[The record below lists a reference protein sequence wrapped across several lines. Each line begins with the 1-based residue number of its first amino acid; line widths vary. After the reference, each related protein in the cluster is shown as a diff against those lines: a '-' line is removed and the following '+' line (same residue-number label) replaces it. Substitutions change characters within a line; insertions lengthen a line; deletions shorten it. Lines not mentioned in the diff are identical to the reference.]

1 MKNKNIP
8 LRETALVLLGEIA
21 VSLLV
26 CAVYLIIQRFSYKVV
41 TGVCLGSAVIVLN
54 FFFLSLSTNK
64 SIDNFL
70 AIRGTEEM
78 DEEAAEAFAAKFQ
91 CEIQNKTKLSFIIRM
106 LSMVAA
112 LVVAFILEW
121 FDVIATL
128 VPLLML
134 RPIITVETL
143 LRSKFNKEANK

>member
-1 MKNKNIP
+1 MKNKNVP

-54 FFFLSLSTNK
+54 FLFLSLSTNS
-64 SIDNFL
+64 SIDKFL
-70 AIRGTEEM
+70 ALRGTKEM
-78 DEEAAEAFAAKFQ
+78 DDEEAEAFTAKFQ

-112 LVVAFILEW
+112 LVVAFILDW

-128 VPLLML
+128 IPLLML

-143 LRSKFNKEANK
+143 LRSKFSKEENK

>member
-1 MKNKNIP
+1 MKNKNVP
-8 LRETALVLLGEIA
+8 LRETGLVLVGEIVA
-21 VSLLV
+21 SLLV

-54 FFFLSLSTNK
+54 FLFLSLSTNK
-64 SIDNFL
+64 SIDTFL
-70 AIRGTEEM
+70 ALRGTKEM
-78 DEEAAEAFAAKFQ
+78 DDEEAEAFTAKFQ
-91 CEIQNKTKLSFIIRM
+91 CEIQNKTRLSFIIRM

-112 LVVAFILEW
+112 LVLAFILKW

-128 VPLLML
+128 IPLLML

-143 LRSKFNKEANK
+143 LRSKFNKEGNK

>member
-8 LRETALVLLGEIA
+8 LRETALVLLGEIL

-64 SIDNFL
+64 SIDTFL
-70 AIRGTEEM
+70 ALRGTKEM
-78 DEEAAEAFAAKFQ
+78 DDEEALEFTAKFQ

-112 LVVAFILEW
+112 LVLAFLLEW

-143 LRSKFNKEANK
+143 LRSKFNKEENK

>member
-1 MKNKNIP
+1 MKNKNVP
-8 LRETALVLLGEIA
+8 LRETALVLLGEIV

-54 FFFLSLSTNK
+54 FLFLSLSTNK

-70 AIRGTEEM
+70 ALRGTKEM
-78 DEEAAEAFAAKFQ
+78 NDEEAEEFAAKFRF
-91 CEIQNKTKLSFIIRM
+91 EIQNKTRLSFIIRT

-112 LVVAFILEW
+112 LVLAFILEW

-143 LRSKFNKEANK
+143 LRSKFNKGENK